1 MQAGRE
7 AELYGQEDVHCV
19 LTQASRQKTVHSVQC
34 AGRPWG
40 IAGRQKVYMA
50 SMQEGV
56 RTLGRQEALNGK
68 RKAFW
73 AKNLAAVT

>member
-1 MQAGRE
+1 MYLLLR
-7 AELYGQEDVHCV
+7 
-19 LTQASRQKTVHSVQC
+19 QASRQKAVHSAKC

-56 RTLGRQEALNGK
+56 RTLGRQEDVP
-68 RKAFW
+68 F
-73 AKNLAAVT
+73 